1 MSLQRLGEPI
11 VDEYRLILSHHEITR
26 VTVVVEYPCGVEAC
40 HERANH
46 ILERV
51 GKFLTPVEGNDER
64 VGTFHDD
71 VLIVQMYADNDRSDA
86 DSCRLLLEFGLTQH
100 TIGRLGSLELFDGET
115 RASRHVDVMIEHSG
129 TKTFAQARLEDTS
142 LFAVDAKLLTPLLD
156 GKPL

>member
-26 VTVVVEYPCGVEAC
+26 ITVVMEYPCGVEAC

-51 GKFLTPVEGNDER
+51 GKFLTPVEVNDER

-71 VLIVQMYADNDRSDA
+71 VLIVQMHTDNNEGHADG
-86 DSCRLLLEFGLTQH
+86 CRLLLEFGLAQD

-115 RASRHVDVMIEHSG
+115 RASRHVDVMIEHGG
-129 TKTFAQARLEDTS
+129 TKTFAQARLKNTSLLAVDTS
-142 LFAVDAKLLTPLLD
+142 
-156 GKPL
+156 